1 MTNKAY
7 LSKRTTDSLIQV
19 WLDRR
24 YISTATRWMEEN
36 GIAPRFMSDVFKF
49 MFESVVDN
57 LVEDNQVN
65 FVESTIDATEHLN
78 DRFRN
83 NLNPQGKGLKNLS
96 KNLRIEQQDSFSFK
110 KTERDLEGTKEE
122 IEKEMKKFIP
132 KYQVEESDDVT

>member
-1 MTNKAY
+1 
-7 LSKRTTDSLIQV
+7 
-19 WLDRR
+19 
-24 YISTATRWMEEN
+24 MEEN

-57 LVEDNQVN
+57 LVEDKQVK
-65 FVESTIDATEHLN
+65 FIESTIDATQHLD

-110 KTERDLEGTKEE
+110 KTEADTQSMKEGL
-122 IEKEMKKFIP
+122 EKEMKKFIP